1 MAKFYFIVDRID
13 LMEQTTDEFA
23 ARGLIVRNAKSR
35 TELMNDIS
43 SRAITHNNE
52 GKLEIVVVN
61 IQKFKEDKA
70 KVKVD
75 DSYST
80 QLQRIF
86 FIDEAHRGY
95 NPQGSFLANLLEADT
110 NAVKIALT
118 GTPLL
123 KKNEN
128 LGECLVTISIPIIM
142 TNPLLTDIPAS

>member
-1 MAKFYFIVDRID
+1 M
-13 LMEQTTDEFA
+13 
-23 ARGLIVRNAKSR
+23 
-35 TELMNDIS
+35 
-43 SRAITHNNE
+43 RAN
-52 GKLEIVVVN
+52 LEIVVVN

-123 KKNEN
+123 KEERESWRVFGDYIHTYYYDKSIADGYTCKLMREPVETIYKEKIEN
-128 LGECLVTISIPIIM
+128 ILEQLAGDVEVKRATS
-142 TNPLLTDIPAS
+142 TATR